1 MILEG
6 EPMTDDKKKYPRV
19 LLFTTPSCSYCRLAK
34 NYLRQRGVPFK
45 DIDVSRDAVAA
56 RDMVRRS
63 GQQGVPVIDIGG
75 KIIVG
80 FDRPKLDRMLG
91 LN

>member
-1 MILEG
+1 MSSR
-6 EPMTDDKKKYPRV
+6 KYPRV
-19 LLFTTPSCSYCRLAK
+19 ILFTTPTCSYCRTAK
-34 NYLRQRGVPFK
+34 RYLRQKGVPFK
-45 DIDVSRDAVAA
+45 DVDVARDSAAA

-75 KIIVG
+75 KIVVG
-80 FDRPKLDRMLG
+80 FDRPKIDKLLD

>member
-1 MILEG
+1 MSE
-6 EPMTDDKKKYPRV
+6 KKYPRV
-19 LLFTTPSCSYCRLAK
+19 ILFTTPTCSYCRLAK
-34 NYLRQRGVPFK
+34 KYLRDRNVPFK
-45 DIDVSRDAVAA
+45 DVDVSKDPIAA

-80 FDRPKLDRMLG
+80 FDRPKIDQLLG

>member
-1 MILEG
+1 MSE
-6 EPMTDDKKKYPRV
+6 KKYPRIV
-19 LLFTTPSCSYCRLAK
+19 LFTTPTCSYCRMAK
-34 NYLRQRGVPFK
+34 KYLRDRSIPFK
-45 DIDVSRDAVAA
+45 DIDVSKDPIAA

-63 GQQGVPVIDIGG
+63 GQQGVPVIDIDG

-80 FDRPKLDRMLG
+80 FDRPKIDQLLG

>member
-1 MILEG
+1 MSDE
-6 EPMTDDKKKYPRV
+6 KKQPRV
-19 LLFTTPSCSYCRLAK
+19 TLFTTPSCSYCRLAK
-34 NYLRQRGVPFK
+34 NYLRQRGIKFK
-45 DIDVSRDAVAA
+45 DVDVSKDPAAA

-80 FDRPKLDRMLG
+80 FDRPKVDKL
-91 LN
+91 LNLN